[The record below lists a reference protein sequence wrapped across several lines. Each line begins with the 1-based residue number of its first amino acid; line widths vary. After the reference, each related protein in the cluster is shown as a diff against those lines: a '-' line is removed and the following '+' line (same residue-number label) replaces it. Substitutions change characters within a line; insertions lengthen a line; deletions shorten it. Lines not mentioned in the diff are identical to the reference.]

1 MENIIEII
9 KQSIDWVQRF
19 WFVIFVVSFIIIF
32 FYSLISF
39 KKKCKA
45 ITNKLIKEYSD
56 SGKYIKGLFVEL
68 NDSKEYIRAFCFS
81 RLWKQKVIR
90 NYNTL
95 FNDKMGKELPKVYP
109 DCNIQLRYSY
119 KTNFKKLK
127 TGIYNTLLF
136 YEKICNREP
145 ICNPYYKNTN
155 MLYELY
161 GGEYLRKIKK
171 IEKLASYLDSKY
183 MIITGTAGNGKSMML
198 CSVAELLVSKKSN
211 VIFFNAR
218 DIQENLISYLI
229 KNVMHEKLIKVFE
242 LWWNLQEIIHMIMKK
257 DIYIIVDAI
266 NENENTEF
274 LESLSTSIERL
285 LKFKHVKLIISCRS
299 EYYDLKYE
307 KYLFKDK
314 ENFSSCYLDLQGGEY
329 SNEAKERLINNYAHH
344 YNFKGDLSEEV
355 KEKITRQLL
364 LVRILFEFYSGKT
377 NKIYELNKYELYKQY
392 IDGADNKEI
401 GILLKELARYM
412 FENKIYENIQLL
424 NLGDSFKRYQI
435 IDASILVCRSLIKHA
450 GTLREETVEVINFVY
465 DEMRDYRL
473 SVYLLDVCV
482 DKAQNVNYDCV
493 KNQLLRLRNEQ
504 AICLE
509 GIINYIYNYCVV
521 NNNTEMQEFI
531 LFKLI
536 KQRDDH
542 MNEDNS
548 RRNRHISSWGLTLLL
563 ETDSIE
569 SDFGKKYVDYI
580 LRENPAK
587 EGEKLLCYLLKQEYS
602 RGKNTLGILLNA
614 FLRIKNKDDLA
625 NALRNTISSWSEQG
639 VTVSDLTR
647 IHEILIKEN
656 KDGADRFLVY
666 MYLLTIFFNWNG
678 RDETKKYI
686 KKVEDYFCV
695 EEYINKLKENI
706 S

>member
-314 ENFSSCYLDLQGGEY
+314 ENFSSCYLDLQGG
-329 SNEAKERLINNYAHH
+329 RV
-344 YNFKGDLSEEV
+344 FK
-355 KEKITRQLL
+355 
-364 LVRILFEFYSGKT
+364 
-377 NKIYELNKYELYKQY
+377 
-392 IDGADNKEI
+392 
-401 GILLKELARYM
+401 
-412 FENKIYENIQLL
+412 
-424 NLGDSFKRYQI
+424 
-435 IDASILVCRSLIKHA
+435 
-450 GTLREETVEVINFVY
+450 
-465 DEMRDYRL
+465 
-473 SVYLLDVCV
+473 
-482 DKAQNVNYDCV
+482 
-493 KNQLLRLRNEQ
+493 
-504 AICLE
+504 
-509 GIINYIYNYCVV
+509 
-521 NNNTEMQEFI
+521 
-531 LFKLI
+531 
-536 KQRDDH
+536 
-542 MNEDNS
+542 
-548 RRNRHISSWGLTLLL
+548 
-563 ETDSIE
+563 
-569 SDFGKKYVDYI
+569 
-580 LRENPAK
+580 
-587 EGEKLLCYLLKQEYS
+587 
-602 RGKNTLGILLNA
+602 
-614 FLRIKNKDDLA
+614 
-625 NALRNTISSWSEQG
+625 
-639 VTVSDLTR
+639 
-647 IHEILIKEN
+647 
-656 KDGADRFLVY
+656 
-666 MYLLTIFFNWNG
+666 
-678 RDETKKYI
+678 
-686 KKVEDYFCV
+686 
-695 EEYINKLKENI
+695 
-706 S
+706 